1 MGSVRHQIETV
12 YAALAFIE
20 RNAGQEAKPLLDE
33 LSGKQA
39 RQGHRA
45 TKAAVQAKRPEMR
58 AE

>member
-20 RNAGQEAKPLLDE
+20 RNAVQEAKPLLDE
-33 LSGKQA
+33 LSAKRVRKDQ
-39 RQGHRA
+39 RA
-45 TKAAVQAKRPEMR
+45 DKAAVQAKRPEMR